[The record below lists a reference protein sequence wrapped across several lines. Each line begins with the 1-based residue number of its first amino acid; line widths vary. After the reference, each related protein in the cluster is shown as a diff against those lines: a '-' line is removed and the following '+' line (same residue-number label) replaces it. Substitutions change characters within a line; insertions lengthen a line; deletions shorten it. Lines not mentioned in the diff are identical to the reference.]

1 MQRSARRLPTV
12 MILVLATLGV
22 LVGGVLATGRAA
34 LVATHGVSM
43 NPVYYQG
50 DLVVVAKAD
59 TYQVGQIVA
68 YRVPAKH
75 MVVLHRIIRGDAN
88 GFVIKGDNNESIDP
102 LHPTA
107 KQLIGRAV
115 LHVPHGGLWLSR
127 LTSPVAL
134 ALIALTLTVGG
145 GTAVQ
150 TRRTR
155 RRAVMSR
162 HANRSTRSSTRSVF
176 TLSPGMRTATAAAGT
191 TAVLG
196 LALGALAWTASADQL
211 RSTATQATRQLT
223 FSYTAAVART
233 PAYDDTTVHSPDPVF
248 RRLTNTVELHLAYQG
263 SPGNASVTAELSTP
277 GGWHTTVS
285 LAGPVSFT
293 ANRYESTV
301 RLDLKAL
308 DARAQAAA
316 VVTGLPT
323 QPLTLAIVPS
333 IRTAGNA
340 PFTPTLKLNLNPL
353 QLTLAG
359 DATSLTVRNTTT
371 VSHPA
376 RIPGTL
382 NLLGRHIPVAQARIL
397 SAILL
402 FAALLAA
409 AVLALIARLN
419 APRSEGAAIRY
430 RYGPLLASV
439 QPITAPPDLPVVEVT
454 EFATLAKLAERSGVL
469 VLHWSRSDIETFI
482 VRDEGTT
489 YRYRTGA
496 GTTPAVATFPVD
508 TNA

>member
-1 MQRSARRLPTV
+1 
-12 MILVLATLGV
+12 
-22 LVGGVLATGRAA
+22 
-34 LVATHGVSM
+34 
-43 NPVYYQG
+43 
-50 DLVVVAKAD
+50 
-59 TYQVGQIVA
+59 
-68 YRVPAKH
+68 
-75 MVVLHRIIRGDAN
+75 
-88 GFVIKGDNNESIDP
+88 
-102 LHPTA
+102 
-107 KQLIGRAV
+107 
-115 LHVPHGGLWLSR
+115 
-127 LTSPVAL
+127 
-134 ALIALTLTVGG
+134 
-145 GTAVQ
+145 
-150 TRRTR
+150 
-155 RRAVMSR
+155 
-162 HANRSTRSSTRSVF
+162 
-176 TLSPGMRTATAAAGT
+176 
-191 TAVLG
+191 
-196 LALGALAWTASADQL
+196 
-211 RSTATQATRQLT
+211 
-223 FSYTAAVART
+223 
-233 PAYDDTTVHSPDPVF
+233 VF

-263 SPGNASVTAELSTP
+263 GPGSVSVSAELSTP
-277 GGWHTTVS
+277 GGWHSSVP
-285 LAGPVSFT
+285 LAGPFSFT

-316 VVTGLPT
+316 AVTGLPA
-323 QPLTLAIVPS
+323 QPLTVAIVPS
-333 IRTAGNA
+333 IRTARDA

-371 VSHPA
+371 VSHPV

-402 FAALLAA
+402 SAALLAA

-439 QPITAPPDLPVVEVT
+439 QPISAPPDMPVVEVT
-454 EFATLAKLAERSGVL
+454 EFATLAKLAERSGVP

-496 GTTPAVATFPVD
+496 GTPPPMATFPVD